1 MINECFVVLGHLMEK
16 NGNLQ
21 LESKLRVM
29 FLVEIL
35 KKNFQQPHIFFC
47 GWDYRKDSNIS
58 IAEAMNIFFKKEN
71 KIHRRI
77 TLSEQSRDTAG
88 DAILLKKNH
97 YQLIKDTKIN
107 VITSNYH
114 SERTKKIFEFVFP
127 ENSICVH
134 GAEVEYQEDVIFKKE
149 IESLNA
155 FYETFKGLKEGD
167 IKNIYNRLISKHP
180 FYNGTIH
187 KKLG

>member
-1 MINECFVVLGHLMEK
+1 MVNESFVVLGHLMEK

-29 FLVEIL
+29 LLVEIL
-35 KKNFQQPHIFFC
+35 KKNFQQPHIFC
-47 GWDYRKDSNIS
+47 GWDYRKDCNIS
-58 IAEAMNIFFKKEN
+58 IAEAMNIFFKKKN

-77 TLSEQSRDTAG
+77 TLSEQSRDTVG

-97 YQLIKDTKIN
+97 YELIQDSKIN

-114 SERTKKIFEFVFP
+114 SERTRKIFEFVFP
-127 ENSICVH
+127 ENSILVH
-134 GAEVEYQEDVIFKKE
+134 EAQVSYEEDVVSKKE

-155 FYETFKGLKEGD
+155 FYATFKGLRGGD
-167 IKNIYNRLISKHP
+167 INNIYNTLITKHP